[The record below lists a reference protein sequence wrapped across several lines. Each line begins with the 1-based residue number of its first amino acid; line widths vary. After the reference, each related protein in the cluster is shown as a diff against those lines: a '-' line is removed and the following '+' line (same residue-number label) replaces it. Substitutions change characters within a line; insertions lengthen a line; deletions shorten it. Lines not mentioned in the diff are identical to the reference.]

1 MKDHTPKLTDHDI
14 LQHARARLEQHLP
27 LQADGYL
34 CTTSDL
40 FNLLIGTAATRD
52 SLESVC
58 SDLTAAPKAA
68 TLRAYLN
75 AQAAGR
81 RPAHFG
87 KAVEPCFG
95 RRDPKVDLC
104 RGT

>member
-14 LQHARARLEQHLP
+14 LQHARARLEQHVP
-27 LQADGYL
+27 LQADGYG

-58 SDLTAAPKAA
+58 SDLTAAPNAA
-68 TLRAYLN
+68 TLRSYLHEQLRVEDLPTLEKQLN
-75 AQAAGR
+75 RALAAEL
-81 RPAHFG
+81 P
-87 KAVEPCFG
+87 
-95 RRDPKVDLC
+95 
-104 RGT
+104 